1 MLDPIIRT
9 EGLTKRYGHARG
21 IDDLDLEVRPGEVFG
36 FLGPNGAGKTT
47 TIRTLLDFIRPTSGR
62 ALLFGLDS
70 RRDSRVIRRRI
81 GYLPGELTLY
91 YSLSGVELL
100 TYFAHLRGLPS
111 IDSGRRVAERLDCD
125 LTREIKALSHGNRQK
140 LGLVQALMGDP
151 ELVIFD
157 EPTLGLD
164 PLVQAVFFEL
174 VDELRAAG
182 RTLFVSSHNLPEIQ
196 RICDRVGIIRQGRLL
211 AVESVSDLKRRA
223 LRRLE
228 LRFTE
233 PVSAERF
240 ARVPGVR
247 DLVVDGPNLSCI
259 VTGSVD
265 PILRAALEL
274 RVEDMISH
282 EPSLEE
288 IFLAFYGN
296 GATGGPPTDDVPP
309 GDAPTPGTPT
319 EEVPHAA

>member
-1 MLDPIIRT
+1 MPDPIIRT
-9 EGLTKRYGHARG
+9 ERLTKRYGTARG
-21 IDDLDLEVRPGEVFG
+21 VDELELEVRPGEVFG

-47 TIRTLLDFIRPTSGR
+47 TIRVLLDFIRPTSGR

-70 RRDSRVIRRRI
+70 RDDSRAIRRRI

-91 YSLSGVELL
+91 DSLSGVELL
-100 TYFAHLRGLPS
+100 TYFAHLRGMAS
-111 IDSGRRVAERLDCD
+111 IETGRRIAERLDCD

-140 LGLVQALMGDP
+140 LGLVQALMNDP
-151 ELVIFD
+151 ELTILD

-196 RICDRVGIIRQGRLL
+196 RICDRVGIIREGRLL
-211 AVESVSDLKRRA
+211 AVENVADLKRRA

-228 LRFTE
+228 LRFTQ
-233 PVSAERF
+233 PVDAERF
-240 ARVPGVR
+240 ARVPGVA
-247 DLVVDGPNLSCI
+247 DLVVDGPHLSCV

-265 PILRAALEL
+265 PILRAAMEL
-274 RVEDMISH
+274 PVEDVISH

-288 IFLAFYGN
+288 IFMAFYGN
-296 GATGGPPTDDVPP
+296 RASGGPPSGPAGP
-309 GDAPTPGTPT
+309 APDHAV
-319 EEVPHAA
+319 EEASHAA

>member
-1 MLDPIIRT
+1 MADPIIHT
-9 EGLTKRYGHARG
+9 EQLTKRYGHARG
-21 IDDLDLEVRPGEVFG
+21 VDKLNLDVLPGEVFG

-47 TIRTLLDFIRPTSGR
+47 TIRVLLDFIRPTSGR

-70 RRDSRVIRRRI
+70 RRDSRAIRRRI

-91 YSLSGVELL
+91 DSLSGVELL
-100 TYFAHLRGLPS
+100 TFFAHLRGLAS
-111 IDSGRRVAERLDCD
+111 IETGRRVAERLDCD

-151 ELVIFD
+151 ELTIFD

-164 PLVQAVFFEL
+164 PLVQAVFFQL
-174 VDELRAAG
+174 VDELRTAG
-182 RTLFVSSHNLPEIQ
+182 RTLFVSSHNLPEVQ
-196 RICDRVGIIRQGRLL
+196 RLCDRVGIIREGRLL

-223 LRRLE
+223 VRRLE

-247 DLVVDGPNLSCI
+247 DLVVDGPVLSC
-259 VTGSVD
+259 VVAGPVD
-265 PILRAALEL
+265 PMLRAALEF
-274 RVEDMISH
+274 RVEDVISH

-288 IFLAFYGN
+288 IFLAFYGD
-296 GATGGPPTDDVPP
+296 GPTGGPPTR
-309 GDAPTPGTPT
+309 AARTPGAPA
-319 EEVPHAA
+319 EEASDAA

>member
-1 MLDPIIRT
+1 MPDPIIQT
-9 EGLTKRYGHARG
+9 ERLTKLYGRARG
-21 IDDLDLEVRPGEVFG
+21 VIDVDLVVRPGEVFG

-47 TIRTLLDFIRPTSGR
+47 TIRLLLDFIRPTSGR
-62 ALLFGLDS
+62 ALIFGLDS
-70 RRDSRVIRRRI
+70 RQDSRAIRRRI

-91 YSLSGVELL
+91 DSLSGVELL
-100 TYFAHLRGLPS
+100 TFFAHLRGLSS
-111 IDSGRRVAERLDCD
+111 IEGGRRVAARLDCD
-125 LTREIKALSHGNRQK
+125 LTREIKTLSHGNRQK

-151 ELVIFD
+151 ELTIFD

-164 PLVQAVFFEL
+164 PLVQAVFFQL

-196 RICDRVGIIRQGRLL
+196 RICDRVGIIREGRLL

-228 LRFTE
+228 LRFAE

-247 DLVVDGPNLSCI
+247 DLVVDGLHLSCV

-265 PILRAALEL
+265 PMLRAALAL
-274 RVEDMISH
+274 RVEDVISH

-288 IFLAFYGN
+288 IFLAFYGD
-296 GATGGPPTDDVPP
+296 GPAGGPPR
-309 GDAPTPGTPT
+309 GDAPTSSEQRGT
-319 EEVPHAA
+319 EVPHAA

>member
-1 MLDPIIRT
+1 MPDQIILT
-9 EGLTKRYGHARG
+9 ERLTKRYGRARG
-21 IDDLDLEVRPGEVFG
+21 VEELDLEVRPGEVFG

-47 TIRTLLDFIRPTSGR
+47 TIRLLLDFIRPTSGR

-70 RRDSRVIRRRI
+70 RRESRAIRRRI

-91 YSLSGVELL
+91 ESLSGVELL
-100 TYFAHLRGLPS
+100 TFFAHLRGLPS
-111 IDSGRRVAERLDCD
+111 IESGRRVAERLDCD

-151 ELVIFD
+151 ELTIFD

-164 PLVQAVFFEL
+164 PLVQAEFFKL

-196 RICDRVGIIRQGRLL
+196 RICDRVGIIREGRLL

-228 LRFTE
+228 LRFAE
-233 PVSAERF
+233 PVTAEQF

-247 DLVVDGPNLSCI
+247 DLVVDGRHLSC
-259 VTGSVD
+259 VLTGSVD
-265 PILRAALEL
+265 PMLRAALAL
-274 RVEDMISH
+274 RVEDVISH

-296 GATGGPPTDDVPP
+296 DVSGGPPT
-309 GDAPTPGTPT
+309 GQAPTTAGPT
-319 EEVPHAA
+319 GEPTDEVPHAA